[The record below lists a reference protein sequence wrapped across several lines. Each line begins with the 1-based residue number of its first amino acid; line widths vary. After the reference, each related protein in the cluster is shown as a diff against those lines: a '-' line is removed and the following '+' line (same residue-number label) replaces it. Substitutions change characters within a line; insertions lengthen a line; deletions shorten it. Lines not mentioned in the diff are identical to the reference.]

1 MELLIVSASS
11 ETIKNRCHLVVKTF
25 DLPVFF
31 INPDGKVIYENL
43 NNHTVNPLYENQ
55 KEKFFN
61 PMNFIPSKEYRFP
74 VIRKSVFS
82 EKYILISVFN
92 NELFEGTVITG
103 PSLSFPLSED
113 RISGII
119 NDTRAFFI
127 RDKVFNYYRSS
138 PIIGAEK
145 LINIGLLIYHLF
157 NNELLSPQSVM
168 SENAELSET
177 NTNEQV
183 NLDVSQNL
191 QSNVFPS
198 DRLFEKKLLNIIKEG
213 RVEDL
218 KELSNIKEEES
229 ASILSK
235 SSYLRSNKNHIITLI
250 TLVSRAAIDG
260 GLHEEIAFSLHDRFI
275 QQVEELNRLDEIRS
289 LAADVLYT
297 FAGKVKQVQDER
309 YSKTITTC
317 KDYIYKHIY
326 DEINHNDIA
335 NKVELSSKYLSFL
348 FKKEVGL
355 TVSEYIQQ
363 TKIDEVKKLLAY
375 SKTPISEICSL
386 LNFNDQSY
394 FTKVFKKVVGITPKQ
409 YRERYHL
416 LEKK

>member
-1 MELLIVSASS
+1 MSASS
-11 ETIKNRCHLVVKTF
+11 ETIKDRCNLVAETF

-31 INPDGKVIYENL
+31 IDPDGKVIFENL
-43 NNHTVNPLYENQ
+43 ENHMVNPLIENQ

-61 PMNFIPSKEYRFP
+61 PLNFKPSKEYRFP
-74 VIRKSVFS
+74 IIRKSVYS
-82 EKYILISVFN
+82 EKLSLVSVFN
-92 NELFEGTVITG
+92 DQVFLGTVIAG
-103 PSLSFPLSED
+103 PTLAFPLSED

-127 RDKVFNYYRSS
+127 RDKVFHYYRSL

-145 LINIGLLIYHLF
+145 LVNISVFIYHLF

-168 SENAELSET
+168 SENVEKSET
-177 NTNEQV
+177 STYEQA
-183 NLDVSQNL
+183 NLAVSHNL
-191 QSNVFPS
+191 ESNVFHS
-198 DRLFEKKLLNIIKEG
+198 DRLFEKKLLFIIKEG

-218 KELSNIKEEES
+218 QELSNIKEEET
-229 ASILSK
+229 ASILSR
-235 SSYLRSNKNHIITLI
+235 SSYIRSNKNHIITLI

-260 GLHEEIAFSLHDRFI
+260 GLHEEVAFSLHDRFI
-275 QQVEELNRLDEIRS
+275 QQVEELNRLDEIRR
-289 LAADVLYT
+289 LAGDVLYT
-297 FAGKVKQVQDER
+297 FAEKVKQVKDER

-317 KDYIYKHIY
+317 KDFIYKHIY
-326 DEINHNDIA
+326 DVINHNDIA
-335 NKVELSSKYLSFL
+335 NKVELSPKYLSFL
-348 FKKEVGL
+348 FKKEVGM

-363 TKIDEVKKLLAY
+363 TKIDEVKKLLVY

>member
-1 MELLIVSASS
+1 MSAFS
-11 ETIKNRCHLVVKTF
+11 ETIKDRCNLVAETF

-31 INPDGKVIYENL
+31 IDPDGKVIYENL
-43 NNHTVNPLYENQ
+43 QNHSVNPLVENQ

-61 PMNFIPSKEYRFP
+61 PLNFKPSKEYRFP
-74 VIRKSVFS
+74 IIRKSVFS
-82 EKYILISVFN
+82 EKLSFVSVFN
-92 NELFEGTVITG
+92 DQVFLGTVIAG
-103 PSLSFPLSED
+103 PTLAFPLSED

-127 RDKVFNYYRSS
+127 RDKVFHYYRSL

-145 LINIGLLIYHLF
+145 LVNISVFIYHLF
-157 NNELLSPQSVM
+157 NNELLSPKSVI
-168 SENAELSET
+168 ENAEISEM
-177 NTNEQV
+177 NTNEQL
-183 NLDVSQNL
+183 NFAVSQNL
-191 QSNVFPS
+191 QSNVFQS
-198 DRLFEKKLLNIIKEG
+198 TRLFEKKLLYLIKEG

-218 KELSNIKEEES
+218 NELSNIKEEET

-260 GLHEEIAFSLHDRFI
+260 GLHEEVAFSLHDRFI
-275 QQVEELNRLDEIRS
+275 QQVEELNRLDEIRA
-289 LAADVLYT
+289 LAGDVLYT
-297 FAGKVKQVQDER
+297 FAEKVKQVKAER
-309 YSKTITTC
+309 YSKTITIC

-326 DEINHNDIA
+326 DEINHNEIA
-335 NKVELSSKYLSFL
+335 NKVELSPKYLSFL
-348 FKKEVGL
+348 FKKEVGI

>member
-1 MELLIVSASS
+1 MSASS
-11 ETIKNRCHLVVKTF
+11 ETIKDRCNLVAETF

-43 NNHTVNPLYENQ
+43 QNHSVNPLVENQ

-61 PMNFIPSKEYRFP
+61 PLNFKPSKEYRFP
-74 VIRKSVFS
+74 IIRKSVFS
-82 EKYILISVFN
+82 EKLSFVSVFN
-92 NELFEGTVITG
+92 DQVFLGTVIAG
-103 PSLSFPLSED
+103 PTLAFPLSED
-113 RISGII
+113 RINGII

-127 RDKVFNYYRSS
+127 RDKVFHYYKSL

-145 LINIGLLIYHLF
+145 LVNISVFIYHLF
-157 NNELLSPQSVM
+157 NNELLSPKSVI
-168 SENAELSET
+168 ENAEISEM
-177 NTNEQV
+177 NTNEQL
-183 NLDVSQNL
+183 NLAVSQNL
-191 QSNVFPS
+191 QSNVFHS
-198 DRLFEKKLLNIIKEG
+198 DRLFEKKLLYLIKEG
-213 RVEDL
+213 KVEDL
-218 KELSNIKEEES
+218 NELSNIKEEET

-260 GLHEEIAFSLHDRFI
+260 GLHEEVAFSLHDRFI
-275 QQVEELNRLDEIRS
+275 QQVEELNRLDEIRG
-289 LAADVLYT
+289 LAGDVLYT
-297 FAGKVKQVQDER
+297 FAEKVKQVKDER
-309 YSKTITTC
+309 YSKTITIC

-326 DEINHNDIA
+326 DEINHNEIA
-335 NKVELSSKYLSFL
+335 NKVELSPKYLSFL
-348 FKKEVGL
+348 FKKEVGI

>member
-1 MELLIVSASS
+1 MSASF
-11 ETIKNRCHLVVKTF
+11 ETIKDKCHLVAETF

-31 INPDGKVIYENL
+31 INPDGKVIYESL
-43 NNHTVNPLYENQ
+43 HNHSVNPLYENQ

-61 PMNFIPSKEYRFP
+61 PLKFKPNKEYRFP
-74 VIRKSVFS
+74 IIRKSVYS
-82 EKYILISVFN
+82 EKLILISVFN
-92 NELFEGTVITG
+92 NQTFQGTVIAG
-103 PSLSFPLSED
+103 PTLAFPLTED
-113 RISGII
+113 IINGII

-127 RDKVFNYYRSS
+127 RDKVFQYYSS
-138 PIIGAEK
+138 LPIIGAEK
-145 LINIGLLIYHLF
+145 LINISVFIYHLF
-157 NNELLSPQSVM
+157 NYELLSQKSVI
-168 SENAELSET
+168 SENVEKSEI

-183 NLDVSQNL
+183 NLSVSQNL
-191 QSNVFPS
+191 QSNVFHN
-198 DRLFEKKLLNIIKEG
+198 DRLFEKKLLYLIKEG

-218 KELSNIKEEES
+218 NELSNIKEEET

-260 GLHEEIAFSLHDRFI
+260 GLHEEVAFSLHDRFI

-289 LAADVLYT
+289 LAGDVLYT
-297 FAGKVKQVQDER
+297 FAEKVKQVKDER

-326 DEINHNDIA
+326 DDINHNDIA
-335 NKVELSSKYLSFL
+335 NKVELSPKYLSYL
-348 FKKEVGL
+348 FKKEVGM

-363 TKIDEVKKLLAY
+363 SKIEEVKKLLTY
-375 SKTPISEICSL
+375 RKTPISEICSL

-409 YRERYHL
+409 YRERHHL